1 MVGANSPTAITT
13 TTGCMAVGSAGAGAT
28 PPAPMDRLA
37 WDLFAP
43 EQEEPVASAVEKQL
57 YIWLALPRSTAKP
70 SRSHPRRELEED
82 KETARKEREQS

>member
-1 MVGANSPTAITT
+1 LDRISPYSSPDMGWGEGWGAPLELA
-13 TTGCMAVGSAGAGAT
+13 
-28 PPAPMDRLA
+28 LA